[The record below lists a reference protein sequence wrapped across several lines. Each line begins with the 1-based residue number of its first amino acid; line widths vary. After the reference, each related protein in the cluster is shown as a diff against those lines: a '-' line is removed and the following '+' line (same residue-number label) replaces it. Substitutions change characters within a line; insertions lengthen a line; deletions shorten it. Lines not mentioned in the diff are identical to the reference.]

1 MTNISLSKRT
11 CTLKRI
17 ISDLTSHIKL
27 DFNWKQDGVLFLILG
42 VLIFCNYY
50 FKVEGRFLSGLSN
63 FQYLS
68 YFLILYPA
76 VYYLAV
82 VVKSG
87 TAVLT
92 REFVLVSGVFMLAL
106 SASSGF
112 IYYRDF
118 VQELPIYEQYYLR
131 NIIANAQGAFWIFI
145 PLLGVYFI
153 SERKH
158 MNSFYGLSLTRH
170 NFKPYLGLI
179 ALMIP
184 LLVGAIWLPGFLDT
198 YPTMKVWQYQ
208 PVYGMTRVQMAS
220 LYEFF
225 YISDFIRV
233 ETLFRGALIIGV
245 ARFLGK
251 DSIVIMAT
259 LYCVLHFNKP
269 LGETISSFFGG
280 YLLGTIAYYQR
291 NIVGGCIVHGGIA
304 GLMELIAYLAWNS
317 QGALN

>member
-1 MTNISLSKRT
+1 MTNISLSRRT
-11 CTLKRI
+11 SSLKRI

-27 DFNWKQDGVLFLILG
+27 DFNWKQDGVLILILS
-42 VLIFCNYY
+42 VLIFCNYH
-50 FKVEGRFLSGLSN
+50 FEVEARFLYGLSN
-63 FQYLS
+63 FQYLL
-68 YFLILYPA
+68 YFLILYPV
-76 VYYLAV
+76 VYYMAV
-82 VVKSG
+82 IIKSG

-92 REFVLVSGVFMLAL
+92 RRFLLVSGVFILAL

-118 VQELPIYEQYYLR
+118 VQELPRYEQYYLR

-145 PLLGVYFI
+145 PLISVYFI
-153 SERKH
+153 SERRH
-158 MNSFYGLSLTRH
+158 MKSFYGLSLRNH
-170 NFKPYLGLI
+170 NFTPYLGLI

-184 LLVGAIWLPGFLDT
+184 LLIGAIWLPDFLDT
-198 YPTMKVWQYQ
+198 YPTLKVWHYE
-208 PVYGMTRVQMAS
+208 PVYGLTRPQMAG
-220 LYEFF
+220 LYELF

-269 LGETISSFFGG
+269 MGETISSFFGG